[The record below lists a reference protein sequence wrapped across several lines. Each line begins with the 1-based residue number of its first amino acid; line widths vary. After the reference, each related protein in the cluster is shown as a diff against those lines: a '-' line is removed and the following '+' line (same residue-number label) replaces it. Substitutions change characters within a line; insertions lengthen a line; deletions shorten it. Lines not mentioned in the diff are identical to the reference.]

1 MLNYR
6 APLRDIN
13 FVMNELLDAPAHY
26 AKLQGGEEVTPDLL
40 AAIID
45 GGAKFAENV
54 AAPLNAVGDEHGC
67 KFDNGKVTTPPGFKE
82 AFKQYGE
89 AGWQALGIPSELG
102 GQGLPTSVGMAVNE
116 MIGGANWALSMYS
129 GLANAPVS
137 CLIHG
142 GNEAMRDQ
150 YLPRLISGE
159 WGGTMCLTESH
170 CGSDVGMLRTKA
182 VKNADGSY
190 TVTGNKIF
198 ISGGEQDMTPNII
211 HAVLARIE
219 GAPKGTKGISLFI
232 VPKVLLNA
240 DGSLG
245 ERNAVHCGSIEKK
258 MGNKGNATCVMN
270 FDGATGF
277 ILGEENR
284 GLEIMFNIMNTA
296 RIGTALQG
304 MTLAQLSLQ
313 GATAYARDRLQM
325 RSLTGIKNPDGEADP
340 IIVHP
345 DVRRMLM
352 TQKAIVEGQRA
363 FIYWL
368 AQLVDLTKFGN
379 AEAAKEADDLLGFLT
394 PIAKAFCTETAVEVS
409 NIGVQVFGGHGYIH
423 EHGMEQVVRDV
434 RISTIWEG
442 TTGIQALDLIG
453 RKVMGS
459 GGALLRNFTKIMHKF
474 CEAQKD
480 TVDMAQFCEP
490 LATLNKQWGELT
502 MKIGERAM
510 ENADEVGAA
519 SVDYTMYSGY
529 VVLGFMWAQMA
540 KLALEK
546 IAAGKDTDGFY
557 AAKVATARFYFLRV
571 LPRAG
576 VHAAAALAGADTVM
590 ALDENQFA
598 F

>member
-1 MLNYR
+1 MPSYR
-6 APLRDIN
+6 APLRDIH
-13 FVMNELLDAPAHY
+13 FVMNELLNAPEHY
-26 AKLQGGEEVTPDLL
+26 SKLQGCEEVTPDLL

-142 GNEAMRDQ
+142 GNEAMQTQ

-159 WGGTMCLTESH
+159 WGGTMCLTEAH

-379 AEAAKEADDLLGFLT
+379 AEAVKEADDLLSFLT

-423 EHGMEQVVRDV
+423 EHGMEQIVRDV

-459 GGALLRNFTKIMHKF
+459 GGALLRNFTKVMHKF

-480 TVDMAQFCEP
+480 TADMAQFCEP

-519 SVDYTMYSGY
+519 SVDYAMYSGY

-540 KLALEK
+540 QLALAK

-590 ALDENQFA
+590 ALDEKA
-598 F
+598 FVF